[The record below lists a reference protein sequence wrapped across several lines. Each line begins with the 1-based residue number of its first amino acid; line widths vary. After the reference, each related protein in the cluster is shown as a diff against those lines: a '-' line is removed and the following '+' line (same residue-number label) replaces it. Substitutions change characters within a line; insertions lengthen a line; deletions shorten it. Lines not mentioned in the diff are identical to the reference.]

1 MAKLKVQ
8 ETEFTDSKRNL
19 INWFD
24 QYWLNKYGQSI
35 HAWIINSPKA
45 TEKNIRR
52 LACFATP
59 DACELIGNELHFTD
73 TAAGRVSENQF
84 KYIFT
89 DTLYDYEIKIYEK
102 PVDNTSY
109 RWENLD
115 DRGRRLFAM
124 AIWKDR
130 SVHGGMPTPFCRR
143 VQETLCRMAG
153 APDPDTLKAMIS

>member
-24 QYWLNKYGQSI
+24 KYWIEKYGQSL

-130 SVHGGMPTPFCRR
+130 SVHGGTPTPFCRK

-153 APDPDTLKAMIS
+153 SPDPDTLKAMIS